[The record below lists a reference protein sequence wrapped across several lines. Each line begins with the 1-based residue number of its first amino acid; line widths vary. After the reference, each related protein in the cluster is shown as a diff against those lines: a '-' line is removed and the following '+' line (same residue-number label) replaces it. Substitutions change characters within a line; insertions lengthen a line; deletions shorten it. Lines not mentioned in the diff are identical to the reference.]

1 MGKLKLNNVNEM
13 VPIHP
18 GISRQTQLP
27 LSSLVIATSLATLS
41 VLLIIIG
48 IGTRALGQGRL
59 LIVTPSSS
67 SSHKVVNQ

>member
-48 IGTRALGQGRL
+48 TRALGQGRL